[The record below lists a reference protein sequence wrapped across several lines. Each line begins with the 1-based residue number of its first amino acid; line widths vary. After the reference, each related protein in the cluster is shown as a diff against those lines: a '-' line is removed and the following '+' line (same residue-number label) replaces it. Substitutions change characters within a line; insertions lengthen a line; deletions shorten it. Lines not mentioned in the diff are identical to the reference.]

1 MYSMNRC
8 FQICLLLFI
17 LAGLF
22 ACENTYSPKPRGY
35 FRIDLPDQEYV
46 LFDSAFP
53 YRFEYPVYASLSPDP
68 HAPDEP
74 YWLNVDFPAFKGRI
88 HISYKE
94 VDGNL
99 TEYLEDS
106 RNFVMKH
113 IPKASAI
120 HDSLILDR
128 ERNVYGLI
136 YHIEGMGAASPCQ
149 FFLTDSLR
157 HFVRGALYF
166 ELQPNNDSL
175 APVIDLLRKDIEHML
190 HTFAWN

>member
-1 MYSMNRC
+1 
-8 FQICLLLFI
+8 
-17 LAGLF
+17 
-22 ACENTYSPKPRGY
+22 
-35 FRIDLPDQEYV
+35 V
-46 LFDSAFP
+46 
-53 YRFEYPVYASLSPDP
+53 
-68 HAPDEP
+68 
-74 YWLNVDFPAFKGRI
+74 
-88 HISYKE
+88 

-128 ERNVYGLI
+128 ERKVFGLI
-136 YHIEGMGAASPCQ
+136 YQIEGMGAASPCQ
-149 FFLTDSLR
+149 FFITDSLR

-175 APVIDLLRKDIEHML
+175 APVIGLLRKDIEHML